1 MAYNNYQSQGNYA
14 AQPGS
19 YQQQPKSAKRREDPE
34 NQVKLTGT
42 IRPMSA
48 NEQDTITYYP
58 SKYDPN
64 AGFVQ
69 FLLKRT
75 DFTGRVDENGNQITR
90 NLSVPVKINTNKDIT
105 PQMLQS
111 LVSGMVI
118 HITGE
123 LMLTSYESK
132 KTGGKVSTLQVKAY
146 NIKILSGPAVNAQP
160 QQQMPQY
167 GYQQQAPGYGPQG
180 MQQPMPQGYQQPYQ
194 QQAPQYGQQG
204 YYGPGMPPA
213 YGQQAPAVAPQMP
226 PQQAQPAAP
235 APPYYQPAPQPAYGQ
250 GQQMPPAYH
259 QATGTQNPADDLP
272 VA

>member
-1 MAYNNYQSQGNYA
+1 MAYNNYQNQDNYP
-14 AQPGS
+14 AQTGG
-19 YQQQPKSAKRREDPE
+19 YQQQTKSAKRREDPE

-48 NEQDTITYYP
+48 NEQDIITYYP

-75 DFTGRVDENGNQITR
+75 DSTGRVDENGNQITR

-132 KTGGKVSTLQVKAY
+132 KTGSKVSTLQVKAY
-146 NIKILSGPAVNAQP
+146 NIKILNGPTMNAQP
-160 QQQMPQY
+160 PQQTQQY
-167 GYQQQAPGYGPQG
+167 GYQQQAPMYGQ
-180 MQQPMPQGYQQPYQ
+180 QGYQQPQ
-194 QQAPQYGQQG
+194 QYPQQMPQYGQQQG
-204 YYGPGMPPA
+204 YYGPGTPPA

-259 QATGTQNPADDLP
+259 QATGTQNPADSSFANDKR
-272 VA
+272 